1 MTYPIKSA
9 TSADIS
15 YTKNTP
21 LASLP
26 KPPCLYQHTSSSVDS
41 FSSTFSDDDRSD
53 LVAVPNESPHAFSYN
68 PISPNSLGVRLTILR
83 RSLEIMVKSPDIL
96 HELKKKSPVIA
107 YPSSLKHTRNL
118 TEAITLPE
126 SREPSKWPSVVPAGS
141 NIPSSS
147 KRPAVQ
153 RAASL
158 MVLPDNA
165 ATNKLNPEKSE
176 LENLLFLLNLAL
188 ENNSFERA
196 SDLHMLSLLN
206 INKLSFDSDIQKS
219 ETLKKVLLD
228 SLAEPFFENYKKFPH
243 KDSSASSQSSQ
254 HREHQDDIVSL
265 ADIKPQQDYSRILH
279 PFTSAK
285 NSGPEAVFTCSQ
297 QYPWNFKAAN
307 DLACLTFGISK
318 NVIKAL
324 TLLDLIHTDSRKF
337 VLEKIMNAE
346 EENQEIVFTGET
358 IPIVQPNSTSDN
370 KLPNL
375 IWASLWAKRK
385 NGLLVC
391 VFEKTPCDY
400 IDVMLNLTNFSVD
413 SIIDI
418 TGFLKNFNEQQQQ
431 ELTSPTS
438 TKKTVKFAN
447 EIHDIRSIS
456 HSLGK
461 LIDDVRFGRVFS
473 ADDDLLPL
481 PIRVANHVNEE
492 RYFTLNHLSEN
503 IPCAVTTSVLENE
516 IKLKIHSLPYQAGL
530 FVVDSHTLN
539 LLSFNN
545 SVAKN
550 MFGLRLH
557 ELVGRPIIKL
567 VPSLANMIS
576 YTNKTYPSLNITSP
590 ENKGLVLTEHFFRKI
605 EAEMHHDIDSFYTS
619 IGIDGCHKDGNL
631 IKVDIQL
638 RVLNTNI
645 ILLWITHSRDVVIE
659 DYTTVPSQLP
669 MLKENEIDIVGSRG
683 SSNASSKKSS
693 EKIPVDILKTMSN
706 LSISSSET
714 ISNSDDEVDLNQV
727 NKKLREAPDGI
738 VRNTELNENT
748 NNDDDMTMVDDPEL
762 KHKIELT
769 KMYTQDKSKFVKDD
783 NFKVDEKLIMSIIE
797 PINGEE
803 IKEET
808 NALLKKEPKSKAA
821 NATATYLTT
830 PESNIGS
837 QKRIKK
843 FSDFTILQAMG
854 EGAYG
859 KVNLCIH
866 NKEHYIVV
874 IKMIFKERILV
885 DTWVRDRKL
894 GTIPSEIQIMAT
906 LNKNP
911 QENIL
916 RLLDFFEDDDY
927 YYIETPV
934 HGETGSIDLF
944 DVIEFKKDM
953 VEHEA
958 KLVFKQVVS
967 SIKHLHD
974 QGIVHRDIK
983 DENIIVDSHGFVKL
997 IDFGSAAYTKS
1008 GPFDVFVGT
1017 MDYAA
1022 PEVLG
1027 GSSYKGKPQDIWAL
1041 GVLLYTIIYKENPYY
1056 NIDEILEGELRF
1068 DNAENVS
1075 DECISLIK
1083 GILTREVD
1091 KRPTID
1097 DIYQDKWLKI

>member
-1 MTYPIKSA
+1 MTYPISVTA
-9 TSADIS
+9 AADMS
-15 YTKNTP
+15 YSKNTP
-21 LASLP
+21 LVGLS

-41 FSSTFSDDDRSD
+41 FSSTYSDDDRSD

-96 HELKKKSPVIA
+96 QELNKKSPVIA
-107 YPSSLKHTRNL
+107 YPPSFGHTRNL
-118 TEAITLPE
+118 SETATLPR
-126 SREPSKWPSVVPAGS
+126 SRESSAWPRVVPSVPNPPAYA
-141 NIPSSS
+141 N
-147 KRPAVQ
+147 RPVLQ
-153 RAASL
+153 RATSL
-158 MVLPDNA
+158 MVLPDNDA
-165 ATNKLNPEKSE
+165 GCKIKSEKSE

-206 INKLSFDSDIQKS
+206 IKKLNFDSDIQKS
-219 ETLKKVLLD
+219 ETLKKTLLD

-243 KDSSASSQSSQ
+243 KDSDARSTQNQ
-254 HREHQDDIVSL
+254 ENQGDIVSL

-285 NSGPEAVFTCSQ
+285 NCGPEAIFTCSQ

-346 EENQEIVFTGET
+346 DGNQEIVFTGET
-358 IPIVQPNSTSDN
+358 VPIVQPNSTSAN
-370 KLPNL
+370 NLPNL

-385 NGLLVC
+385 NGMLVC

-400 IDVMLNLTNFSVD
+400 VDVMLNLTDFSVD
-413 SIIDI
+413 SILD
-418 TGFLKNFNEQQQQ
+418 TTHFLENFNKQQ
-431 ELTSPTS
+431 EQEQEQESSSPIA

-447 EIHDIRSIS
+447 EIHDIGSIS
-456 HSLGK
+456 HSLSK
-461 LIDDVRFGRVFS
+461 LIEDVRFGKVFS

-481 PIRVANHVNEE
+481 PIRVANHVNKE
-492 RYFTLNHLSEN
+492 RYFTLSYLSEN

-530 FVVDSHTLN
+530 FVVDSHSLN
-539 LLSFNN
+539 LISFNK

-557 ELVGRPIIKL
+557 ELASRPITKV

-576 YTNKTYPSLNITSP
+576 YVNETYPVLNINLP

-605 EAEMHHDIDSFYTS
+605 EAEMHHDNDSFYTS
-619 IGIDGCHKDGNL
+619 IGLDGRHKDGNL

-638 RVLNTNI
+638 RILNTNV

-659 DYTTVPSQLP
+659 NYTTVPSQLP
-669 MLKENEIDIVGSRG
+669 MLKETEIDIVGSRG
-683 SSNASSKKSS
+683 SSNSSSKKSS
-693 EKIPVDILKTMSN
+693 EKISVDALKKMTD
-706 LSISSSET
+706 LSISSAET
-714 ISNSDDEVDLNQV
+714 LSNSDDEVGLNQV
-727 NKKLREAPDGI
+727 NKKLRETCDGTS
-738 VRNTELNENT
+738 RSTEPNEN
-748 NNDDDMTMVDDPEL
+748 NDNDDDMTMVDDPEL

-769 KMYTQDKSKFVKDD
+769 KMYTRDKSKFVKDD
-783 NFKVDEKLIMSIIE
+783 NFNVDEKLIMSIIE
-797 PINGEE
+797 PIDGEQ

-808 NALLKKEPKSKAA
+808 NVSDKKNPGLK
-821 NATATYLTT
+821 ATYLTI

-837 QKRIKK
+837 QKRTKK
-843 FSDFTILQAMG
+843 FSDFTILQVMG

-906 LNKNP
+906 LNKNS

-916 RLLDFFEDDDY
+916 KLLDFFEDDDY

-958 KLVFKQVVS
+958 KLVFKQVVA

-983 DENIIVDSHGFVKL
+983 DENVIVDCHGFVKL
-997 IDFGSAAYTKS
+997 IDFGSAAYIKS

-1068 DNAENVS
+1068 DETENVS
-1075 DECISLIK
+1075 KECISLIK
-1083 GILTREVD
+1083 RILTRDVD

-1097 DIYQDKWLKI
+1097 DIYEDKWLKI

>member
-1 MTYPIKSA
+1 M
-9 TSADIS
+9 
-15 YTKNTP
+15 
-21 LASLP
+21 
-26 KPPCLYQHTSSSVDS
+26 
-41 FSSTFSDDDRSD
+41 FS
-53 LVAVPNESPHAFSYN
+53 
-68 PISPNSLGVRLTILR
+68 TI
-83 RSLEIMVKSPDIL
+83 
-96 HELKKKSPVIA
+96 
-107 YPSSLKHTRNL
+107 
-118 TEAITLPE
+118 
-126 SREPSKWPSVVPAGS
+126 
-141 NIPSSS
+141 
-147 KRPAVQ
+147 
-153 RAASL
+153 
-158 MVLPDNA
+158 
-165 ATNKLNPEKSE
+165 
-176 LENLLFLLNLAL
+176 
-188 ENNSFERA
+188 
-196 SDLHMLSLLN
+196 
-206 INKLSFDSDIQKS
+206 
-219 ETLKKVLLD
+219 
-228 SLAEPFFENYKKFPH
+228 
-243 KDSSASSQSSQ
+243 
-254 HREHQDDIVSL
+254 
-265 ADIKPQQDYSRILH
+265 
-279 PFTSAK
+279 
-285 NSGPEAVFTCSQ
+285 
-297 QYPWNFKAAN
+297 PWNFKAAN

-324 TLLDLIHTDSRKF
+324 TLLDLIHTDSRNF

-346 EENQEIVFTGET
+346 DDNQEIVFTGET
-358 IPIVQPNSTSDN
+358 IPIVQPNSTSN
-370 KLPNL
+370 NNVPNL

-400 IDVMLNLTNFSVD
+400 IDVMLNLRDFSVD
-413 SIIDI
+413 SIID
-418 TGFLKNFNEQQQQ
+418 TTHFLENFDKKKQQ
-431 ELTSPTS
+431 ESTSPT
-438 TKKTVKFAN
+438 TEKKTVKFAN
-447 EIHDIRSIS
+447 EIHDIGSVS
-456 HSLGK
+456 HSLSK
-461 LIDDVRFGRVFS
+461 LIDDVRFGKVFS

-481 PIRVANHVNEE
+481 SIRVANHVNEE
-492 RYFTLNHLSEN
+492 RYFTLNCLSEN

-530 FVVDSHTLN
+530 FIVDSHTLS
-539 LLSFNN
+539 LLSFNK

-557 ELVGRPIIKL
+557 ELAGSSVTKL
-567 VPSLANMIS
+567 VPSLADMIS
-576 YTNKTYPSLNITSP
+576 YINKTYPMLNITLP

-605 EAEMHHDIDSFYTS
+605 EAEMHHDKDSFYTS
-619 IGIDGCHKDGNL
+619 IGLDGCHKDGNL
-631 IKVDIQL
+631 IKVDVQL
-638 RVLNTNI
+638 RVLNTNAV
-645 ILLWITHSRDVVIE
+645 LLWITHSRDVVIE
-659 DYTTVPSQLP
+659 NYTTVPSQLP
-669 MLKENEIDIVGSRG
+669 MLKENEIDVVGSRG
-683 SSNASSKKSS
+683 SSSASSKKSS
-693 EKIPVDILKTMSN
+693 EKIPVNTLKAMAD
-706 LSISSSET
+706 LSISSAET

-727 NKKLREAPDGI
+727 NEKLRETSCGKVRGI
-738 VRNTELNENT
+738 ESND
-748 NNDDDMTMVDDPEL
+748 NNNYDDDMTMVDDPEL

-783 NFKVDEKLIMSIIE
+783 NFKVDEKFIMSIIE

-803 IKEET
+803 IKKET
-808 NALLKKEPKSKAA
+808 NELDKRNSTLK
-821 NATATYLTT
+821 ATYLTT
-830 PESNIGS
+830 PEANIGS

-843 FSDFTILQAMG
+843 FSDFTILQVMG

-906 LNKNP
+906 LNKNS

-916 RLLDFFEDDDY
+916 KLLDFFEDDDY

-958 KLVFKQVVS
+958 KLVFKQVVA

-983 DENIIVDSHGFVKL
+983 DENVIVDSHGFVKL
-997 IDFGSAAYTKS
+997 IDFGSAAYIKS

-1068 DNAENVS
+1068 DKSEHVS
-1075 DECISLIK
+1075 EECISLIK
-1083 GILTREVD
+1083 RILTREVD

-1097 DIYQDKWLKI
+1097 EIYEDKWLKI

>member
-1 MTYPIKSA
+1 MTYPVSA
-9 TSADIS
+9 AAPADIS
-15 YTKNTP
+15 YSKNTP
-21 LASLP
+21 LVGLS
-26 KPPCLYQHTSSSVDS
+26 KPPCLYQHASSSVDS

-83 RSLEIMVKSPDIL
+83 RSLEIMVNSPDIL
-96 HELKKKSPVIA
+96 HELKKKAPVIA
-107 YPSSLKHTRNL
+107 YPPSLRHTRNL
-118 TEAITLPE
+118 TETATLSA
-126 SREPSKWPSVVPAGS
+126 SRDPLNGSLISPLVSNMPSPAS
-141 NIPSSS
+141 
-147 KRPAVQ
+147 RPVIQ
-153 RAASL
+153 RATSL
-158 MVLPDNA
+158 MVLPDNDTA
-165 ATNKLNPEKSE
+165 SKLNPAKSE

-206 INKLSFDSDIQKS
+206 IKKINFDSDIQKS

-243 KDSSASSQSSQ
+243 KDLGSKSQYNEYEEK
-254 HREHQDDIVSL
+254 HDDIVSL

-285 NSGPEAVFTCSQ
+285 HSGPEAIFTCSQ

-324 TLLDLIHTDSRKF
+324 TLLDLIHTDSRNF

-346 EENQEIVFTGET
+346 DDNQEIVFTGET
-358 IPIVQPNSTSDN
+358 IPIVQPNSTSN
-370 KLPNL
+370 NNVPNL

-400 IDVMLNLTNFSVD
+400 IDVMLNLRDFSVD
-413 SIIDI
+413 SIID
-418 TGFLKNFNEQQQQ
+418 TTHFLENFDKKKQQ
-431 ELTSPTS
+431 ESTSPT
-438 TKKTVKFAN
+438 TEKKTVKFAN
-447 EIHDIRSIS
+447 EIHDIGSVS
-456 HSLGK
+456 HSLSK
-461 LIDDVRFGRVFS
+461 LIDDVRFGKVFS

-481 PIRVANHVNEE
+481 SIRVANHVNEE
-492 RYFTLNHLSEN
+492 RYFTLNCLSEN

-530 FVVDSHTLN
+530 FIVDSHTLS
-539 LLSFNN
+539 LLSFNK

-557 ELVGRPIIKL
+557 ELAGSSVTKL
-567 VPSLANMIS
+567 VPSLADMIS
-576 YTNKTYPSLNITSP
+576 YINKTYPMLNITLP

-605 EAEMHHDIDSFYTS
+605 EAEMHHDKDSFYTS
-619 IGIDGCHKDGNL
+619 IGLDGCHKDGNL
-631 IKVDIQL
+631 IKVDVQL
-638 RVLNTNI
+638 RVLNMNAV
-645 ILLWITHSRDVVIE
+645 LLWITHSRDVVIE
-659 DYTTVPSQLP
+659 NYTTVPSQLP
-669 MLKENEIDIVGSRG
+669 MLKENEIDVVGSRG
-683 SSNASSKKSS
+683 SSSASSKKSS
-693 EKIPVDILKTMSN
+693 EKIPVNTLKAMAD
-706 LSISSSET
+706 LSISSAET

-727 NKKLREAPDGI
+727 NEKLRETSCGKVRGI
-738 VRNTELNENT
+738 ESND
-748 NNDDDMTMVDDPEL
+748 NNNYDDDMTMVDDPEL

-769 KMYTQDKSKFVKDD
+769 KMYTQDKSKFVRDD
-783 NFKVDEKLIMSIIE
+783 NFKVDEKFIMSIIE

-803 IKEET
+803 IKKET
-808 NALLKKEPKSKAA
+808 NELDKRNSTLK
-821 NATATYLTT
+821 ATYLTT
-830 PESNIGS
+830 PEANIGS

-843 FSDFTILQAMG
+843 FSDFTILQVMG

-906 LNKNP
+906 LNKNS

-916 RLLDFFEDDDY
+916 KLLDFFEDDDY

-958 KLVFKQVVS
+958 KLVFKQVVA

-983 DENIIVDSHGFVKL
+983 DENVIVDSHGFVKL
-997 IDFGSAAYTKS
+997 IDFGSAAYIKS

-1068 DNAENVS
+1068 DKSEHVS
-1075 DECISLIK
+1075 EECISLIK
-1083 GILTREVD
+1083 RILTREVD

-1097 DIYQDKWLKI
+1097 EIYEDKWLKI

>member
-1 MTYPIKSA
+1 MTYPVSTA
-9 TSADIS
+9 TSADMS
-15 YTKNTP
+15 YSKDTP
-21 LASLP
+21 LVALS
-26 KPPCLYQHTSSSVDS
+26 KPPCFYQHNPSSVDS
-41 FSSTFSDDDRSD
+41 FSSTLSDDDCSD

-83 RSLEIMVKSPDIL
+83 RSLEIMVSSPDIL
-96 HELKKKSPVIA
+96 HELKKKSPIIA
-107 YPSSLKHTRNL
+107 YPASLRHTRNL
-118 TEAITLPE
+118 TETAKLPA
-126 SREPSKWPSVVPAGS
+126 SREPSKWHSVISPVSNTQSPA
-141 NIPSSS
+141 
-147 KRPAVQ
+147 KRPVVH
-153 RAASL
+153 RTTSL
-158 MVLPDNA
+158 MVLPDND
-165 ATNKLNPEKSE
+165 ATGKLNPAKSE

-206 INKLSFDSDIQKS
+206 IKKLNFDSNIQKS
-219 ETLKKVLLD
+219 ETLKKALLN
-228 SLAEPFFENYKKFPH
+228 SLAEPFFENYKRLPRKG
-243 KDSSASSQSSQ
+243 SGANSQYSQ
-254 HREHQDDIVSL
+254 HEERYEDIVSL

-285 NSGPEAVFTCSQ
+285 NSGPEAIFTCSQ
-297 QYPWNFKAAN
+297 KYPWNFRAVN

-346 EENQEIVFTGET
+346 DDNQEIVFTGET
-358 IPIVQPNSTSDN
+358 IPIVQPNSASDN
-370 KLPNL
+370 NSPNL

-400 IDVMLNLTNFSVD
+400 IDVMLNLTNYSVE
-413 SIIDI
+413 SIID
-418 TGFLKNFNEQQQQ
+418 TANFLENFSKKQRQ
-431 ELTSPTS
+431 EPTSPMT

-447 EIHDIRSIS
+447 EIHEIRSIS
-456 HSLGK
+456 HSLSN
-461 LIDDVRFGRVFS
+461 LIDQVRLGKVFS

-481 PIRVANHVNEE
+481 PIRVANHVNKE
-492 RYFTLNHLSEN
+492 RYFTLNYLSEN

-539 LLSFNN
+539 LLSFNK

-557 ELVGRPIIKL
+557 ELVGRPITKL
-567 VPSLANMIS
+567 VPSFANMIS
-576 YTNKTYPSLNITSP
+576 YLNKASPLLNITLA

-605 EAEMHHDIDSFYTS
+605 EAEMHHDDDSFYTS
-619 IGIDGCHKDGNL
+619 IGLDGCHKDGNL

-638 RVLNTNI
+638 RVLNTNVM
-645 ILLWITHSRDVVIE
+645 LLWITHSRDVVIE
-659 DYTTVPSQLP
+659 NYTTVPSQLP
-669 MLKENEIDIVGSRG
+669 MLKENEIDFVGSRA
-683 SSNASSKKSS
+683 SSSASSKKSS
-693 EKIPVDILKTMSN
+693 EIIPVDTLKAMAD
-706 LSISSSET
+706 LSIGSPET
-714 ISNSDDEVDLNQV
+714 ISNSDEEVDLRQV
-727 NKKLREAPDGI
+727 NKKLRRMSDDTVGS
-738 VRNTELNENT
+738 TQLNESND
-748 NNDDDMTMVDDPEL
+748 NDDDMTMVDDPEL
-762 KHKIELT
+762 KHKIQLT
-769 KMYTQDKSKFVKDD
+769 KMYTQNKSKFVKEN

-797 PINGEE
+797 PINEEE
-803 IKEET
+803 IKKET
-808 NALLKKEPKSKAA
+808 NVLDKKHPGLK
-821 NATATYLTT
+821 ATYLIT
-830 PESNIGS
+830 PEINIGS
-837 QKRIKK
+837 QKRIKR
-843 FSDFTILQAMG
+843 FSDFTILQVMG

-866 NKEHYIVV
+866 NKMHYIVV

-906 LNKNP
+906 LNKNS
-911 QENIL
+911 QKNIL
-916 RLLDFFEDDDY
+916 KLLDFFEDDDY

-958 KLVFKQVVS
+958 KLVFKQVVA
-967 SIKHLHD
+967 SIKHLHN

-983 DENIIVDSHGFVKL
+983 DENVIVDSHGFVKL
-997 IDFGSAAYTKS
+997 IDFGSAAYVKS

-1068 DNAENVS
+1068 DKAEKVS
-1075 DECISLIK
+1075 EGCIGLIK
-1083 GILTREVD
+1083 RILTREVD

-1097 DIYQDKWLKI
+1097 EIYEDKWLRI

>member
-1 MTYPIKSA
+1 
-9 TSADIS
+9 
-15 YTKNTP
+15 
-21 LASLP
+21 
-26 KPPCLYQHTSSSVDS
+26 
-41 FSSTFSDDDRSD
+41 
-53 LVAVPNESPHAFSYN
+53 
-68 PISPNSLGVRLTILR
+68 
-83 RSLEIMVKSPDIL
+83 
-96 HELKKKSPVIA
+96 
-107 YPSSLKHTRNL
+107 
-118 TEAITLPE
+118 
-126 SREPSKWPSVVPAGS
+126 
-141 NIPSSS
+141 
-147 KRPAVQ
+147 
-153 RAASL
+153 
-158 MVLPDNA
+158 MVLPDNGTA
-165 ATNKLNPEKSE
+165 SKLNPAKSE

-206 INKLSFDSDIQKS
+206 IKKINFDSDIQKS

-243 KDSSASSQSSQ
+243 KDLGSKSQYNEYEEK
-254 HREHQDDIVSL
+254 HDDIVSL

-285 NSGPEAVFTCSQ
+285 NSGPEAIFTCSQ

-324 TLLDLIHTDSRKF
+324 TLLDLIHTDSRNF

-346 EENQEIVFTGET
+346 DDNQEIVFTGET
-358 IPIVQPNSTSDN
+358 IPIVQPNSTSN
-370 KLPNL
+370 NNVPNL

-400 IDVMLNLTNFSVD
+400 IDVMLNLRDFSVD
-413 SIIDI
+413 SIID
-418 TGFLKNFNEQQQQ
+418 TTHFLENFDKKKQQ
-431 ELTSPTS
+431 ESTSPT
-438 TKKTVKFAN
+438 TEKKTVKFAN
-447 EIHDIRSIS
+447 EIHDIGSVS
-456 HSLGK
+456 HSLSK
-461 LIDDVRFGRVFS
+461 LIDDVRFGKVFS

-481 PIRVANHVNEE
+481 SIRVANHVNEE
-492 RYFTLNHLSEN
+492 RYFTLNCLSEN

-530 FVVDSHTLN
+530 FIVDSHTLS
-539 LLSFNN
+539 LLSFNK

-557 ELVGRPIIKL
+557 ELAGSSVTKL
-567 VPSLANMIS
+567 VPSLADMIS
-576 YTNKTYPSLNITSP
+576 YINKTYPMLNITLP

-605 EAEMHHDIDSFYTS
+605 EAEMHHDKDSFYTS
-619 IGIDGCHKDGNL
+619 IGLDGCHKDGNL
-631 IKVDIQL
+631 IKVDVQL
-638 RVLNTNI
+638 RVLNTNAV
-645 ILLWITHSRDVVIE
+645 LLWITHSRDVVIE
-659 DYTTVPSQLP
+659 NYTTVPSQLP
-669 MLKENEIDIVGSRG
+669 MLKENEIDVVGSRG
-683 SSNASSKKSS
+683 SSSASSKKSS
-693 EKIPVDILKTMSN
+693 EKIPVNTLKAMAD
-706 LSISSSET
+706 LSISSAET

-727 NKKLREAPDGI
+727 NEKLRETSCGKVRGI
-738 VRNTELNENT
+738 ESND
-748 NNDDDMTMVDDPEL
+748 NNNYDDDMTMVDDPEL

-783 NFKVDEKLIMSIIE
+783 NFKVDEKFIMSIIE

-803 IKEET
+803 IKKET
-808 NALLKKEPKSKAA
+808 NELDKRNSTLK
-821 NATATYLTT
+821 ATYLTT
-830 PESNIGS
+830 PEANIGS

-843 FSDFTILQAMG
+843 FSDFTILQVMG

-906 LNKNP
+906 LNKNS

-916 RLLDFFEDDDY
+916 KLLDFFEDDDY

-958 KLVFKQVVS
+958 KLVFKQVVA

-983 DENIIVDSHGFVKL
+983 DENVIVDSHGFVKL
-997 IDFGSAAYTKS
+997 IDFGSAAYIKS

-1068 DNAENVS
+1068 DKSEHVS
-1075 DECISLIK
+1075 EECISLIK
-1083 GILTREVD
+1083 RILTREVD

-1097 DIYQDKWLKI
+1097 EIYEDKWLKI